1 MRILTLA
8 LAIFSIAVFNGC
20 ASGVDN
26 DFIVS
31 TPGGYASTCETFF
44 SDYPIGVEKLYELK
58 SRNGLKAPI
67 YIIKDGN
74 FTIVN
79 VRKGIFGVVP
89 IESCNDKWCKI
100 YYPCDKTE
108 YFVKKDDIVKRKY

>member
-58 SRNGLKAPI
+58 LSILF
-67 YIIKDGN
+67 N
-74 FTIVN
+74 FKNSTC
-79 VRKGIFGVVP
+79 G
-89 IESCNDKWCKI
+89 DKWCKI
-100 YYPCDKTE
+100 YYPCDETE